1 MDPLVCDNEELSR
14 QNMSCRWV
22 FGVVWQV
29 SVDNQITLLLYYYSH
44 KGIFKD
50 GPHSTQSCLPSQ
62 CLKCLLI
69 VLLRAWWGDTRESQH
84 RGAVKKYFLFVLKR
98 KIWIRQNL
106 SSLGIHFKFE
116 EIPNVLLFRLKPSLS
131 YDWQPSPHWIQTL
144 IKPLVTARPITISYI
159 KLWYAVW
166 LLCSSSLQEGDG
178 NLITILVLLSTLK
191 MYQTIW

>member
-29 SVDNQITLLLYYYSH
+29 SVDNQITLLLYYYCH

-50 GPHSTQSCLPSQ
+50 GTRQYTVVFAISMFKMSLDCPPQGVVGRHKRVSASGGCKKIIFYFIERNMNEAKPVQFWHSLP
-62 CLKCLLI
+62 
-69 VLLRAWWGDTRESQH
+69 VWGNS
-84 RGAVKKYFLFVLKR
+84 KR
-98 KIWIRQNL
+98 LN
-106 SSLGIHFKFE
+106 
-116 EIPNVLLFRLKPSLS
+116 FRLKPSLS

-144 IKPLVTARPITISYI
+144 IKPLVTTRPITISYI

-178 NLITILVLLSTLK
+178 NLITILVLLSTL
-191 MYQTIW
+191 